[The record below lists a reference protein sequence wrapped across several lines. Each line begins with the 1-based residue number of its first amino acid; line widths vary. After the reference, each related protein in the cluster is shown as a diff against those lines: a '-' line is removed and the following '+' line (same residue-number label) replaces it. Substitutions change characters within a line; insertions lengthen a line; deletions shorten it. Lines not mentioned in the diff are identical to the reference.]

1 MPRAPAVP
9 HNQVRKQVVLASP
22 RPKGKAPASSGAAAE
37 TTEDVE
43 EEVASYFHPLQP
55 SQPQASASSSSP
67 VPPRRRAA
75 SVLGQRTL
83 SPSALVLSGKAGR
96 TSAVP
101 SVTPAAGRK
110 EEPVGGTPTAV
121 RSRGHGGSRPY
132 SKWDLK
138 RYEADEDE
146 DSRRGFWQRAPPN
159 LKMEV
164 AQGITAKYR
173 ERDELYQQAKALG
186 AEAFGLGGVPA
197 VGKMEAEEGS
207 GGAVGNEVGQS
218 EVQSGAVEGFVTVLD
233 DEEEIL

>member
-1 MPRAPAVP
+1 MV
-9 HNQVRKQVVLASP
+9 AS
-22 RPKGKAPASSGAAAE
+22 E
-37 TTEDVE
+37 TVEEDVE
-43 EEVASYFHPLQP
+43 EEVARYFHPVQS
-55 SQPQASASSSSP
+55 SQPQASASSSSS
-67 VPPRRRAA
+67 VPLRRRAA

-96 TSAVP
+96 TSAAP

-110 EEPVGGTPTAV
+110 EEPVGGSPTVV

-132 SKWDLK
+132 SKWGLQ
-138 RYEADEDE
+138 RYEAEDE
-146 DSRRGFWQRAPPN
+146 DSRRGFWQKAPST
-159 LKMEV
+159 LKTEV

-197 VGKMEAEEGS
+197 VGRMEAEEGN

-218 EVQSGAVEGFVTVLD
+218 GVQSGAVEGFVTVLD